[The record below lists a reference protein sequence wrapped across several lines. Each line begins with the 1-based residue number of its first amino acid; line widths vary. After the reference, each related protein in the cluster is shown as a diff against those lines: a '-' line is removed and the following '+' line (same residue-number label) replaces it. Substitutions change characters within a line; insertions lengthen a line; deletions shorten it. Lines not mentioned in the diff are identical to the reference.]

1 MDTQRRYN
9 EATIQTAENLR
20 NVAQSNPIRSLSHLS
35 LPSIEDIVHQVG
47 KVIPAGNVPGVIL
60 NGLARLP
67 GNRQPLETTKR
78 DINLLF
84 QGVEQVLDSAVYG
97 TFFAGPAAIIW
108 GYQNLLRLAGKDP
121 DTAFPEGTWQFYA
134 DYALREDTA
143 RHANETHGFDTRL
156 QQHHIQLSQTDRL
169 TAWVM
174 AAIHCLHQYEALLAN
189 EWRERAYVKILQ
201 EVVSQTPGPST
212 AASPPLRVPS
222 APKGTP
228 NYTQLYA
235 EWEKCRPYTRGP
247 DAAPH
252 DNYPAYRQIKFDKF
266 LEEALHGLDSG
277 LRRQWV
283 EKVRAAKE
291 QALPAYQRQLSI
303 LAYLEPARYAET
315 RTPLP
320 KCDAHIGLIYQG
332 HYYLIP
338 ACAPNTDQPAEV
350 EAVRA
355 HLAAILNQPS
365 VTPTMPLTSVVG
377 IKRETWPNLRKKLS
391 RSLLGE
397 LEALRLAPILL
408 NSDAR
413 DRRLPL
419 AELRQAERGL
429 GSHALTL
436 FDTGES
442 MVFDQS
448 HIFFDGSWGAA
459 LSEIL
464 TNEALAWAVYLN
476 TLPPPRP
483 TGTPARA
490 LAFRFQPAEIEAMR
504 QSPHVTPEASV
515 ETEAANVRAILALRK
530 LFKRRN
536 DLIQLTV
543 NDLLVLYRAIHA
555 ATYQPAPELLTE
567 LERLSHNP
575 ATAPA
580 AQAALTALTAITG
593 SKRMNPAILIPVD
606 ASQHSPRDRL
616 YPMTFEVPLQELDLL
631 NLHARIITA
640 LTAYKNAIGDRTAT
654 YTEFDHLQR
663 TYLAALAGFGAVLTQ
678 AKEIAISGKSAS
690 ISTIKLLAHLPAP
703 LQCLL
708 DQIPNRFDVL
718 NDIVKG
724 REVFSN
730 VGAVAKTSSLAR
742 FIAAKD
748 DNNKK
753 TLVWGVLTDAQSTMH
768 LTLRDFRPHVGLL
781 AAIGRQDLARHIA
794 QDYLDAYANGLNR
807 YIYELRWITLASRET
822 RSTTLSKKLE

>member
-20 NVAQSNPIRSLSHLS
+20 SVAQSNSVRSLSHLS

-60 NGLARLP
+60 NGMARLP
-67 GNRQPLETTKR
+67 GNRQPVETTKR

-84 QGVEQVLDSAVYG
+84 QGVEQVLDQAVYG

-108 GYQNLLRLAGKDP
+108 GYQNLLKLAGKDLEA
-121 DTAFPEGTWQFYA
+121 AFPEGTWQFYA

-156 QQHHIQLSQTDRL
+156 QQHHIQLSPTDRI

-201 EVVSQTPGPST
+201 EVVRQSPCDPG
-212 AASPPLRVPS
+212 VPNGV
-222 APKGTP
+222 PD
-228 NYTQLYA
+228 YTHLYA
-235 EWEKCRPYTRGP
+235 DWEKYRPYTRGS
-247 DAAPH
+247 DAASH
-252 DNYPAYRQIKFDKF
+252 DNYPTYRQIRFDKF
-266 LEEALHGLDSG
+266 MEDALQGLEAG

-291 QALPAYQRQLSI
+291 QDLPAYQRQLSI

-338 ACAPNTDQPAEV
+338 ACMPHTDHPAEF
-350 EAVRA
+350 ETVRA
-355 HLAAILNQPS
+355 HIAAILSQPS
-365 VTPTMPLTSVVG
+365 TTPTMPLTSVVG
-377 IKRETWPNLRKKLS
+377 IKRETWPNLRKKFS

-408 NSDAR
+408 NCDAR

-459 LSEIL
+459 LAEIL

-476 TLPPPRP
+476 TLPPLEDPRQGARP

-490 LAFRFQPAEIEAMR
+490 LAFRFQPAEIETIR
-504 QSPHVTPEASV
+504 QAPRVTAEASV

-555 ATYQPAPELLTE
+555 ATYQPAQELLTE
-567 LERLSHNP
+567 LQHLSHNS
-575 ATAPA
+575 ASAPA
-580 AQAALTALTAITG
+580 AQAALTAITPVTS

-631 NLHARIITA
+631 SLHARIITA
-640 LTAYKNAIGDRTAT
+640 LSAYKNATGDRSTSYA
-654 YTEFDHLQR
+654 EFDRLQR
-663 TYLAALAGFGAVLTQ
+663 TYLAALAGFGAVLSQ

-690 ISTIKLLAHLPAP
+690 IGTIKMMAHLPIP
-703 LQCLL
+703 LQRLL

-730 VGAVAKTSSLAR
+730 VGAVAKTSSLTR
-742 FIAAKD
+742 FIGAKD

-768 LTLRDFRPHVGLL
+768 LALRDFRPHVGLL
-781 AAIGRQDLARHIA
+781 AAIGRQDLAKRIA

-822 RSTTLSKKLE
+822 RTTTLINRDKLT